1 MYDIEISIQANE
13 DLNDL
18 FMRIAYE
25 KDSPKTAFKY
35 LQGIY
40 DKIKSLE
47 ENPTQYAIRT
57 NESIIEEYGE
67 NVRRF
72 NYKSHAVLYSVDEN
86 ELSVS
91 IVKVISQNSILT

>member
-1 MYDIEISIQANE
+1 MYNIEISIQANE

-18 FMRIAYE
+18 FMWIAYE

-47 ENPTQYAIRT
+47 QNPTKYALRT
-57 NESIIEEYGE
+57 NKGYGE

-86 ELSVS
+86 TMCVSV
-91 IVKVISQNSILT
+91 IRVVSQNSIVY